1 MYRHIIVG
9 RGLIGSAAA
18 RHLSSWQDGVAVI
31 GPDEPAD
38 RQSHDGVFASHYDEG
53 RLTRIYDPVPEW
65 SLTAARSIARY
76 PEIEAESGI
85 DFFTPSG
92 FLGIVGAE
100 DVTTRPAAALA
111 RENGG
116 NTTLI
121 DAAAMREL
129 YPFLSLPNDC
139 AGIRETETA
148 GHFSPRALVR
158 AQTVLAEKNGAEIIR
173 STVTAIDVKGSSV
186 DVTLADG
193 RTFEAE
199 RVLLATGGY
208 TTACKL
214 LPRPVATTVYART
227 VLLFRMTEAAAGI
240 LAQMPTIIDNFA
252 GSYILPPIRYPDG
265 HSYVKIG
272 IGTEAD
278 AQLGSREELDAWFK
292 SAGSERNRLEFTDVA
307 ERLLPVL
314 KECPERHT
322 DTCVTT
328 YSTSGLPYI
337 DFVAGDRLAV
347 AIGGNGKGAKGSDD
361 WGYAAA
367 RLMEGGDWDH
377 PIPRHKLKAV
387 FS

>member
-38 RQSHDGVFASHYDEG
+38 RMSHDGVFASHYDEG
-53 RLTRIYDPVPEW
+53 RLTRIYDPVAEW
-65 SLTAARSIARY
+65 SITATRSIARY

-92 FLGIVGAE
+92 FLGIVGSE
-100 DVTTRPAAALA
+100 DVTTRPAVTLA

-116 NTTLI
+116 NTTTI

-148 GHFSPRALVR
+148 GHISPRALVK
-158 AQTVLAEKNGAEIIR
+158 AQTALAEKNGADVIR
-173 STVTAIDVKGSSV
+173 STVTAIDLKGSSV
-186 DVTLADG
+186 DVTLDDG
-193 RTFEAE
+193 RVLEAE
-199 RVLLATGGY
+199 RVLIATGGY

-214 LPRPVATTVYART
+214 LPRPVSTRVYART
-227 VLLFRMTEAAAGI
+227 VVLFRVTDAAAEV
-240 LAQMPTIIDNFA
+240 LEHMPTIIDKFA

-292 SAGSERNRLEFTDVA
+292 STGSERNRLEFTDVV
-307 ERLLPVL
+307 ERLIPVL
-314 KECPERHT
+314 KDCPERHT

-337 DFVAGDRLAV
+337 DFVAGDHLAI
-347 AIGGNGKGAKGSDD
+347 AICGNGKGAKGSDD

-377 PIPRHKLKAV
+377 PIPRYKLKAV